1 MSDEIHIKKENDN
14 RKVPID
20 VNKGTNN
27 IDVFTTDQDEDYLD
41 SLIEEQQKKVEPRLT
56 KNAQVD
62 ADQMRFRLFAEQ
74 KKVKSDE
81 QISKDRSRKRSS
93 SRRIRSKSSS
103 TNRSVSSKKSKDVDY
118 NIEKLTQDIDY
129 DKIKDESRRERSAL
143 RDDYE
148 RERSRSRIK
157 SRSRSRS
164 KKPESG
170 GIFSNLFNMNKDSD
184 EKDDVISIESEEER
198 RGPEIVKGPMEI
210 MREKQDILFQF
221 QRLEKRG
228 VHVPKDFTMSSDIDD
243 LRYEFNR
250 IREQLKIDNS
260 ISFSRKGLMFVVSA
274 LEMMNTKYDPLN
286 IELDGWSENI
296 MDSMNEYDDIFEE
309 LYYKY
314 KDSSN
319 MAPEMR
325 LLLSLS
331 GSAFMFHIT
340 NSMFKSK
347 NIGGGM
353 PNMNGGMPNMNGGM
367 PNMNRGMPNKG
378 PNMMDMMGSMMG
390 NMMGRNMTNA
400 NNGSPYMREDMSPP
414 DDIDLLLKNTGISK
428 EELNEDTSDEED
440 NIKISK
446 KKKNNELNN
455 NGLSKIVK

>member
-1 MSDEIHIKKENDN
+1 MSEEVHIHNNRDN
-14 RKVPID
+14 RKIEVEMD
-20 VNKGTNN
+20 SDDELVEVHGNKKN
-27 IDVFTTDQDEDYLD
+27 DDDYLE
-41 SLIEEQQKKVEPRLT
+41 SLMEQHERRSKPKLT
-56 KNAQVD
+56 KTAQSE
-62 ADQMRFRLFAEQ
+62 ADQLRYNLFAEQ
-74 KKVKSDE
+74 KKVKSAD
-81 QISKDRSRKRSS
+81 QIAREKSRNRSS
-93 SRRIRSKSSS
+93 SRKVRSQSRS
-103 TNRSVSSKKSKDVDY
+103 TRSVSSRKSTKDVDY
-118 NIEKLTQDIDY
+118 DLEKLTEDIDY
-129 DKIKDESRRERSAL
+129 DKIKDESKRERSAL

-170 GIFSNLFNMNKDSD
+170 GIFSNLFNMNKDN
-184 EKDDVISIESEEER
+184 EDDVISIESEEER
-198 RGPEIVKGPMEI
+198 HGPEIAKGPMEI

-286 IELDGWSENI
+286 IELDGWSENV

-319 MAPEMR
+319 MSPEMR
-325 LLLSLS
+325 LLFSLS

-347 NIGGGM
+347 NIGGGGM
-353 PNMNGGMPNMNGGM
+353 QNMNGGMPNMNGGG
-367 PNMNRGMPNKG
+367 MNNRA
-378 PNMMDMMGSMMG
+378 PNMMDMMGNMMG

-400 NNGSPYMREDMSPP
+400 NSGSQYMREDMNPP
-414 DDIDLLLKNTGISK
+414 DDIGDLLKNTGISK
-428 EELNEDTSDEED
+428 EELNADTSDEED
-440 NIKISK
+440 T
-446 KKKNNELNN
+446 KKNS
-455 NGLSKIVK
+455 NGIDKLINKK